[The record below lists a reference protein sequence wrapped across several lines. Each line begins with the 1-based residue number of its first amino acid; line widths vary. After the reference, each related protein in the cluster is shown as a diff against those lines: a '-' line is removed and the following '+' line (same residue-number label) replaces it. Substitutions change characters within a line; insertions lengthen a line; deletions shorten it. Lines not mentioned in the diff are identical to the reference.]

1 MRYARVL
8 WAMGALAL
16 AVVISVLLVR
26 TPAAHAVDRKD
37 CSDFRTQKRAQ
48 RWFNHHH
55 PRRDP
60 SHLDADND
68 LIPCEDNPCPC
79 SRRWHRQHGKVAA
92 AKPVYFNDYNSPPA
106 IEPRRLDIVV
116 G

>member
-1 MRYARVL
+1 MIELRFTTVL
-8 WAMGALAL
+8 WVLGGLAATALM
-16 AVVISVLLVR
+16 VVVLLASG
-26 TPAAHAVDRKD
+26 TPVAHAGDRKD

-68 LIPCEDNPCPC
+68 LIPCENNSCPC
-79 SRRWHRQHGKVAA
+79 SRRWHRQHGKLAA
-92 AKPVYFNDYNSPPA
+92 VKVGALAEPA
-106 IEPRRLDIVV
+106 RVTAIV